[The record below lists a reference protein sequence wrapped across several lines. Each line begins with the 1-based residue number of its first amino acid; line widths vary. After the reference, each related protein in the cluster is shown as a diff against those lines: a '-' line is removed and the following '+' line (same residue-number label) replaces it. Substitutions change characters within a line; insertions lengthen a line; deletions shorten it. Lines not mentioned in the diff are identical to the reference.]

1 MGKITILEPRWVA
14 KVDSAQLSPR
24 PSDLRSARI
33 VTLWNAKPGG
43 DALLRGVEQGL
54 DRAGLGPVAERFKK
68 EVAVHE
74 AGEALLSQVA
84 QSADVVINAIAD

>member
-1 MGKITILEPRWVA
+1 MGKITILEPRWHA
-14 KVDSAQLSPR
+14 QVDSAQRSPR
-24 PSDLRSARI
+24 PTDLQSARI

-43 DALLRGVEQGL
+43 EILLRGVEQGL
-54 DRAGLGPVAERFKK
+54 DRAGYGPVQARFQK

>member
-14 KVDSAQLSPR
+14 QADSAKPSPR
-24 PSDLRSARI
+24 PASLKGARI

-54 DRAGLGPVAERFKK
+54 ARAGLGPVQARFKK

-84 QSADVVINAIAD
+84 QSADVVINAVAD